1 MRTSIALTAL
11 AVAALTVSAGA
22 SAQATASS
30 APSRT
35 TASVAAAAWSPK
47 AAGTYDI
54 AVETE
59 HGTETAML
67 VIAADSAGTLS
78 AKVVEGPQND
88 EHPLGVAVEGDDLV
102 LKNETHNGT
111 MVITLQRRGA
121 SEIAGRWELG
131 PQHGSVTG
139 KLRS

>member
-22 SAQATASS
+22 SAQATASTATS
-30 APSRT
+30 K
-35 TASVAAAAWSPK
+35 TASAAAPAWTTK

-54 AVETE
+54 SVETE
-59 HGTETAML
+59 HGTENATL
-67 VIAADSAGTLS
+67 VIAADSAGSLS
-78 AKVVEGPQND
+78 AKIVEGPQND
-88 EHPLGVAVEGDDLV
+88 EHLLTAAVQGDDLV
-102 LKNETHNGT
+102 LKNETNNGT
-111 MVITLQRRGA
+111 MVITLQRRDA
-121 SEIAGRWELG
+121 SGIAGRWELG